1 MLNSIRLIDFKNYA
15 DTTIRLGELALLVGP
30 NGAGKTSVLQGIHL
44 VSQALQGDAESTL
57 AKLGSSEV
65 FARID
70 DRPLVDERVNLNEFN
85 DFFHLSGWPTRRK
98 CPEQWCIC
106 AWTRPGC
113 RNPATW
119 EPRTPESIS
128 TGMGWRPASPT

>member
-85 DFFHLSGWPTRRK
+85 DFFT
-98 CPEQWCIC
+98 
-106 AWTRPGC
+106 
-113 RNPATW
+113 
-119 EPRTPESIS
+119 
-128 TGMGWRPASPT
+128 